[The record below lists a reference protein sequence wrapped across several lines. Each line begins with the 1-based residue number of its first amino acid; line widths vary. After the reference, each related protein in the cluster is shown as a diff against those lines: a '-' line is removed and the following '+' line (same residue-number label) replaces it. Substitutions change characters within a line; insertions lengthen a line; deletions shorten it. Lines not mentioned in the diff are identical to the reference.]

1 MKTAHS
7 EINSC
12 FFMLNMCKIKK
23 NCFQGAVSKDAEHL
37 WEILEPS
44 VRQTKH

>member
-12 FFMLNMCKIKK
+12 CFMLNMCKKK
-23 NCFQGAVSKDAEHL
+23 NICFQGAVSKDAEHL